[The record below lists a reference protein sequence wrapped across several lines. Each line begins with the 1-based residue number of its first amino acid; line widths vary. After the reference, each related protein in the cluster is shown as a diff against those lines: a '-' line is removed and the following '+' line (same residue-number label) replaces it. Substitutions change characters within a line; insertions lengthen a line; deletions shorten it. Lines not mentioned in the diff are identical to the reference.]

1 MIALLSRLFIK
12 DHENTSD
19 PAVRRAYGYL
29 CGTMGIAFNVLLCVA
44 KLLVGSLTGSIAI
57 TADGFNNLSDAGSSI
72 VTLLGFRLASQRPD
86 PVHPFGHG
94 RFEYISG
101 LVVAFLILIMGFNLF
116 TESIRKLVFP
126 EDVEFSYAAVAVL
139 AVSIA
144 VKLYMFL
151 YNRAVGKRIDSAA
164 MIATATDSISDVV
177 ATTVVLIST
186 VVGKL
191 TGLRID
197 AWGGLAVAGFIL
209 YSGYSAARDTIS
221 PLLGQA
227 PDPELVAKIRE
238 TVLAHPEVAGM
249 HDLIIHNYGPG
260 RMMVSLHAEVPAHA
274 DLLQMHDVIDLIEQQ
289 LRDSCGCDAV
299 VHMDPIVTDDA
310 VTARTFVTLVRI
322 VTGVDERL
330 SLHDF
335 RMVTGPTHTNLIFDV
350 VVPHR
355 FNMTDNELRHV
366 LSERVKAHDKTWNA
380 VINIDRSYL

>member
-29 CGTMGIAFNVLLCVA
+29 CGMMGIAFNVLLCVA

-86 PVHPFGHG
+86 PAHPFGHG

-126 EDVEFSYAAVAVL
+126 EDVEFSYAAVSVL

-335 RMVTGPTHTNLIFDV
+335 RMVAGPTHTNLIFDV

>member
-29 CGTMGIAFNVLLCVA
+29 CGMMGIAFNVLLCVA

-86 PVHPFGHG
+86 PAHPFGHG

-126 EDVEFSYAAVAVL
+126 EDVEFSYAAVSVL

-335 RMVTGPTHTNLIFDV
+335 RMVAGPTHTNLIFD

>member
-29 CGTMGIAFNVLLCVA
+29 CGMMGIAFNVLLCVA

-72 VTLLGFRLASQRPD
+72 VTLLGFRIASQRPD
-86 PVHPFGHG
+86 PAHPFGHG

-126 EDVEFSYAAVAVL
+126 EDVEFSYAAVSVL

-335 RMVTGPTHTNLIFDV
+335 RMVAGPTHTNLIFDV

>member
-1 MIALLSRLFIK
+1 MIALLSRLLIK

>member
-249 HDLIIHNYGPG
+249 HDLIIQNYGAG

>member
-19 PAVRRAYGYL
+19 LAVRRAYGYL

-86 PVHPFGHG
+86 PAHPFGHG

>member
-19 PAVRRAYGYL
+19 LAVRRAYGYL

-86 PVHPFGHG
+86 PAHPFGHG

-335 RMVTGPTHTNLIFDV
+335 RMVAGPTHTNLIFDV